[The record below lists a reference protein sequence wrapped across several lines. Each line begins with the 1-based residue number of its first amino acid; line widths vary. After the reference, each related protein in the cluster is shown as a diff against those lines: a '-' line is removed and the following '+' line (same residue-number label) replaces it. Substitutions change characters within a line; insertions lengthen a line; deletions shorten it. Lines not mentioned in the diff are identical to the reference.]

1 MMSVTTWGRIL
12 CLSVLCVSVG
22 CTAVPRKYLREA
34 VPNLTF
40 STLAA
45 APHLYQDR
53 LVLLGAVIVKE
64 EMRDGDLWLHVKNRP
79 LNENYRPQLPPSPN
93 DHEGGWYWIVV
104 KKHQTLPRSYRHWA
118 DMTIIGRVTGVD
130 PEGQP
135 LLQLVYARGWGMTS
149 EHDGVWEHTVDA
161 NYRAATPPKLIRESD
176 QFQ

>member
-1 MMSVTTWGRIL
+1 MMSVTTLGRIL

-22 CTAVPRKYLREA
+22 CTAVPRTYLREA

-45 APHLYQDR
+45 TPHLYQDR
-53 LVLLGAVIVKE
+53 LVLLGAVIMKE

-104 KKHQTLPRSYRHWA
+104 NKHQTLPRSYRHWA
-118 DMTIIGRVTGVD
+118 DMTIVGRVTGAVVVCVAGSVGASIV
-130 PEGQP
+130 PAP
-135 LLQLVYARGWGMTS
+135 PSFACNTTSATIVSTAR
-149 EHDGVWEHTVDA
+149 
-161 NYRAATPPKLIRESD
+161 
-176 QFQ
+176 

>member
-1 MMSVTTWGRIL
+1 MMSVTTFCRIL

-22 CTAVPRKYLREA
+22 CTAVPGKYLREA

-45 APHLYQDR
+45 TPHLYHDR

-79 LNENYRPQLPPSPN
+79 LNDNYRPQLPPSPN

-104 KKHQTLPRSYRHWA
+104 KKHHTLPRSYRHWA
-118 DMTIIGRVTGVD
+118 DMTIVGRVAGAD